1 MTERYHLAGPNT
13 LSINSPTATAIYQT
27 MEKSEAYRRP
37 ARIKVTTM
45 FFKNEAEKLHRER
58 KKIWATLFT
67 PSGCVDVLS
76 VYRDVSI

>member
-1 MTERYHLAGPNT
+1 
-13 LSINSPTATAIYQT
+13 

-76 VYRDVSI
+76 VHRDVSI